1 MAQTIRQAGQAV
13 ARAVG
18 IDPPNSFYGNSEDT
32 AARMLQAMRDAG
44 RALARRDWVALV
56 YEHSFTTASGITE
69 YALPTSPAWHH
80 MLPGTAWDRT
90 NFSKTKGNIS
100 PAAWQAEKGFGLAAT
115 FFARPWRLKADAGRE
130 RVFAL
135 VDDPGGAYDIA
146 YEYVTDQWVQSGSV
160 YYADIQADT
169 DLPVFDDYLFEMA
182 TRWRV
187 LKALGL
193 PYQEEQREAAIL
205 ENTLFGQERAQT
217 VCLTPEAIE
226 FAVNLPEY
234 GYV

>member
-1 MAQTIRQAGQAV
+1 
-13 ARAVG
+13 
-18 IDPPNSFYGNSEDT
+18 
-32 AARMLQAMRDAG
+32 MLQAMRDAG
-44 RALARRDWVALV
+44 RALARRDWVCLV
-56 YEHSFTTASGITE
+56 CEYTFTTASGTTE
-69 YALPTSPAWHH
+69 YPLPSNPAWHH
-80 MLPGTAWDRT
+80 MMPGTAWDRT

-135 VDDPGGAYDIA
+135 VDDPAGSYEIA
-146 YEYVTDQWVQSGSV
+146 YEYVTDQWVLSGAV

-193 PYQEEQREAAIL
+193 PYQEEQREATIL
-205 ENTLFGQERAQT
+205 ENTLFGQERGQT
-217 VCLTPEAIE
+217 VSLTPEAIE
-226 FAVNLPEY
+226 FAINLPEY
-234 GYV
+234 GYG